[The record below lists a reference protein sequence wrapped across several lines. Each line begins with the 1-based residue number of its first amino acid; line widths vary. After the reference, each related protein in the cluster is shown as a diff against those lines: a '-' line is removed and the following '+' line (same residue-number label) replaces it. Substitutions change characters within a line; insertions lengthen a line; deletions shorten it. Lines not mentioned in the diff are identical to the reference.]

1 MKPSFDETRWSKAA
15 ADSARAMGEVLQKW
29 ARRVGKLD
37 IINDQT
43 KLREAWIDTIRDLAQ
58 DTVVRMRAKE
68 MTMARP
74 GAVMPK

>member
-1 MKPSFDETRWSKAA
+1 MVQAA

-37 IINDQT
+37 INDQA

-58 DTVVRMRAKE
+58 DTVARMRAQE